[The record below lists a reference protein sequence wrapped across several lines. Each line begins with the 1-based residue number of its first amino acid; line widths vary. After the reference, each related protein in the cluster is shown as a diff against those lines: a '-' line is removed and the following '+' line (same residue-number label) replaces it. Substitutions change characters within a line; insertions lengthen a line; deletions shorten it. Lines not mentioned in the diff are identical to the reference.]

1 VKAASARKV
10 TGYVAAWLVIA
21 ACAVALYQRA
31 ASVPEPMEP
40 DELSRTARQLASDA
54 LEAQRLAQ
62 QLGTGQLTAH
72 FARAQHE
79 QISQDLDDI
88 RKALDRPPP
97 TGALARV
104 ERLAQ
109 AARRL
114 DEVIKTVPS
123 QMADA
128 EAMARVSDD
137 EGSIARDIQAGG
149 GS

>member
-62 QLGTGQLTAH
+62 QLGTGQLAAH

-79 QISQDLDDI
+79 QISRDLDDI

-97 TGALARV
+97 TGAQARV